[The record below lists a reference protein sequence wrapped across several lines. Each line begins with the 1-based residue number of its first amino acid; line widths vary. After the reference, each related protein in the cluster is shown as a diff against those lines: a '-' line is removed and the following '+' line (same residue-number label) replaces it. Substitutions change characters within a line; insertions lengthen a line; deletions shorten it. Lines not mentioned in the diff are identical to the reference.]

1 MENQARKII
10 SRSDLAGLGDGHV
23 AYIREIGPEQALE
36 LLGNQVEL
44 PSGSR
49 LFCLYMADGTP
60 FAISASFEAAMANAF
75 EHDLLPM
82 SVH

>member
-44 PSGSR
+44 PSGSK

-60 FAISASFEAAMANAF
+60 IAISASFEAAMANAF

>member
-1 MENQARKII
+1 M
-10 SRSDLAGLGDGHV
+10 LLGD
-23 AYIREIGPEQALE
+23 E
-36 LLGNQVEL
+36 VER
-44 PSGSR
+44 PSGSK

-82 SVH
+82 SVLSGLGGVERRRRSSRLGQDGV

>member
-1 MENQARKII
+1 MENQTRRVI

-23 AYIREIGPEQALE
+23 AYIREIGPEQASE
-36 LLGNQVEL
+36 LLGDQVEL
-44 PSGSR
+44 PSGSK

>member
-1 MENQARKII
+1 MENQSRRAI
-10 SRSDLAGLGDGHV
+10 SRSDLAELGDGHV
-23 AYIREIGPEQALE
+23 AYIREIDPEKASA
-36 LLGNQVEL
+36 LLGSQVEL
-44 PSGSR
+44 PSGAK

>member
-1 MENQARKII
+1 MENETRRVI

-23 AYIREIGPEQALE
+23 AYIREIGPEQASE
-36 LLGNQVEL
+36 LLGDQVEL
-44 PSGSR
+44 PSGSK

>member
-1 MENQARKII
+1 MDNQSRRVI
-10 SRSDLAGLGDGHV
+10 SRSDLAGLGEGHV
-23 AYIREIGPEQALE
+23 AYIREIAPEQASA

-44 PSGSR
+44 PSGSK

-60 FAISASFEAAMANAF
+60 FAISASFEAAIANAF

>member
-1 MENQARKII
+1 MQNQTRRII
-10 SRSDLAGLGDGHV
+10 SRNDLAGLGDGHV

-36 LLGNQVEL
+36 LLGEQAEL
-44 PSGSR
+44 PSGSK

-60 FAISASFEAAMANAF
+60 FAVSASFEAAMANAF

>member
-1 MENQARKII
+1 MENQTRRVI

-23 AYIREIGPEQALE
+23 AYIREIRPEQASE
-36 LLGNQVEL
+36 LLGDQVEL
-44 PSGSR
+44 PSGSK

>member
-1 MENQARKII
+1 MENETRRII

-23 AYIREIGPEQALE
+23 AYIREIAPEKALA
-36 LLGNQVEL
+36 LLGNEVEL
-44 PSGSR
+44 PSGSK

>member
-1 MENQARKII
+1 MENEARRVI

-36 LLGNQVEL
+36 LLGDQAEL
-44 PSGSR
+44 PSGSK